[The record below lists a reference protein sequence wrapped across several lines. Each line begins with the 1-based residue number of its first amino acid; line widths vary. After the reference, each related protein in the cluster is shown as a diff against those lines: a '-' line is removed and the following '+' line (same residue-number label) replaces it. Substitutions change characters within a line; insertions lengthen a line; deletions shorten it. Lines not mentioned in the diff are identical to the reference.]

1 MVYLR
6 RLHHVVK
13 CLIVICGASLALLSM
28 AGSVD
33 DAIKNCNSCHGE
45 GGVSS
50 HPDVPTIS
58 GYSAYYLAETLALY
72 QSKERPCPEITYP
85 AGSKKDQ
92 KTTMCQETQGL
103 TEDDLAAIAEY
114 YEEKDFVPAKQET
127 KADLA
132 AKGEKIHQAKCEKC
146 HEDGGSSPD
155 DDAGILAGQW
165 MPYLKLQF
173 DDYLSGKRAMPEK
186 MEPKMKELSAED
198 VEALLHYYGSLQ

>member
-1 MVYLR
+1 MFG
-6 RLHHVVK
+6 RLSHFLT
-13 CLIVICGASLALLSM
+13 CLIFISGTSIALFSS

-33 DAIKNCNSCHGE
+33 EAVKNCNSCHGD

-50 HPDVPTIS
+50 HPDVPTIG

-72 QSKERPCPEITYP
+72 QGKERPCPEITYP
-85 AGSKKDQ
+85 EGSKKGQ
-92 KTTMCQETQGL
+92 KTTMCQESQGFS
-103 TEDDLAAIAEY
+103 EDDFEAIAAY

-132 AKGEKIHQAKCEKC
+132 AKGEKLHQAKCEKC

-155 DDAGILAGQW
+155 DDAGMLAGQW

-198 VEALLHYYGSLQ
+198 VEALLNYYGSLQ